1 MIREFGFDRKID
13 TSLSDFRGNIITG
26 RVTNIYLTETDDE
39 NLGCIE
45 IESVSKKTNTTQKA
59 YPFFPNNTSYPLID
73 EIVLCFNLPSQ
84 YIGSQQA
91 NEKLYYINSI
101 NIWNNPHVNFYP
113 DPEATNGNIP
123 ASENKN
129 YNQIFNAAPVDLTTT
144 NNNSSPG
151 VQGTFRERDNI
162 HPLQPYMGDVIQQ
175 GRFGNSIRFGS
186 TNQRPDNNKGINN
199 WSDYNGESKIF
210 NTNVQAQTGDPILIL
225 RNGQPVLNEYLPSKP
240 WTPIDEQINWDL
252 SSIYMTSNQKI
263 KIETTNNWVNSIS
276 SFSNNKEEDKPTKP
290 SDFTG
295 KPQVIINS
303 DRLIFNARK
312 DDTLISAGKSI
323 HLSSNGNINF
333 DTSKMVLESQDIKLG
348 SYDAKQS
355 VILGDKFLEQF
366 DGVLEAMSK
375 LCTQLQ
381 KTQIWPAGVPVT
393 EPGIITSALALKKIS
408 DGVRDNIQTFKSQV
422 VKTK

>member
-1 MIREFGFDRKID
+1 MIREFGFDKKID
-13 TSLSDFRGNIITG
+13 TSLSDFKGNIITG
-26 RVTNIYLTETDDE
+26 RVKQIYLNNTNDG

-45 IESVSKKTNTTQKA
+45 IEPIQNLNRTTQKA

-84 YIGSQQA
+84 YIGSQQS
-91 NEKLYYINSI
+91 NEKLYYINSV

-123 ASENKN
+123 TSENKS
-129 YNQIFNAAPVDLTTT
+129 YEEIFNSAPVQTSKTT
-144 NNNSSPG
+144 NNYSTPG
-151 VQGTFRERDNI
+151 SQGTFIERDNI

-186 TNQRPDNNKGINN
+186 TNQIDGLSVNN
-199 WSDYNGESKIF
+199 WSDYRGK
-210 NTNVQAQTGDPILIL
+210 TNIDNVEGTAQTGDPILIF
-225 RNGQPVLNEYLPSKP
+225 RNGQPVDKNKLEENA
-240 WTPIDEQINWDL
+240 WDPIDEQINYDL

-276 SFSNNKEEDKPTKP
+276 SFSNNKEDEKPTKP
-290 SDFTG
+290 SEFAG

-323 HLSSNGNINF
+323 HLFSNGNINF

-375 LCTQLQ
+375 LCIQLQ

-393 EPGIITSALALKKIS
+393 EPGVITTAVALQTIS
-408 DGVRDNIQTFKSQV
+408 EGVRGQIETFKSQV